1 MPAACQVDFYVL
13 APSAPSAGHLACRLC
28 LRAWEEG
35 HRITVLAASESDAQQ
50 LDELM
55 WDYPA
60 GRFLPHETGHA
71 DSAVPVV
78 IVCAPDR
85 VPQDRGVIVNLTAEP
100 VPDPGRFQRLLEIVP
115 ADTRLRESSR
125 LKFRAY
131 RSQGLQPNH
140 HEMQSF

>member
-1 MPAACQVDFYVL
+1 MPAACQVDFYVM

-35 HRITVLAASESDAQQ
+35 HRISVLAASETDAQQ

-60 GRFLPHETGHA
+60 RRFLPHETGQA

-78 IVCAPDR
+78 IVWAPDR
-85 VPQDRGVIVNLTAEP
+85 IPPDRDVIVNLTAEA
-100 VPDPGRFQRLLEIVP
+100 VPDPGRFHRLLEIVP
-115 ADTRLRESSR
+115 SDTRLRESSR
-125 LKFRAY
+125 LKFRTY
-131 RSQGLQPNH
+131 RSLGLQPNH
-140 HEMQSF
+140 HEMQTF